1 MLEPQYHQTQLITSM
16 KNLVIIFLFSLVVN
30 DVSGAETDVVESLSV
45 IEGDSFTLHT
55 DVTEIPDGAIVW
67 SFGDVVIARISSESN
82 ENKVYFNDKFNDT
95 MKPDNQTGDLK
106 IRKVR
111 ITDFGLYTLEINSD
125 RGISYKTF
133 NVSGVNNLVSDGVKL
148 VPVLE
153 RDSVILSPG
162 LTEIQ
167 RDDQIT
173 WTFNGTVIGQ
183 LKIQTAEIF
192 ADVLDG
198 RFEDRLQ
205 LNQQNGSLIITNV
218 RPNTSGP
225 YEVDIKSGIS
235 YTTHKTFRV
244 TIIDEGNRL
253 SVMEGTS
260 VTLESG
266 VSKIHRDDVI
276 IWRCEYG
283 DSVIAKMSYGIFAT
297 FDGADG
303 RFRGKLKLD
312 YKTGSLTISDTRTK
326 HTGLYH
332 LDITSNRST
341 TFRRFNI
348 SVCSQDWSPF
358 IIAVMGVAV
367 LLLVV
372 VVVTC
377 CRKRVSRLTK
387 FDNWRNPEH
396 QLQCEKGEEE
406 TDIMF
411 TRDITPRKGKVTQ
424 ISFRELHQEHSYTA
438 HCLSQSFSTN
448 INHMIYPSLTE
459 MEDQFG
465 GTRRRHLKNVM

>member
-1 MLEPQYHQTQLITSM
+1 RRAPLETALLEPQCHPFFYCLWCHQTQLIISM
-16 KNLVIIFLFSLVVN
+16 KNLVMIFLFSLVVN
-30 DVSGAETDVVESLSV
+30 DVSGAETDVVESVSV

-55 DVTEIPDGAIVW
+55 DVTEVPDGAIVW
-67 SFGDVVIARISSESN
+67 SFEDVVIARISSESN
-82 ENKVYFNDKFNDT
+82 ENIILNPNKETLK
-95 MKPDNQTGDLK
+95 MDNQTGDLK

-111 ITDFGLYTLEINSD
+111 ITDFGLYKLEINSD
-125 RGISYKTF
+125 RGISSKTF
-133 NVSGVNNLVSDGVKL
+133 NVSGVNKLVSDGVTI

-153 RDSVILSPG
+153 RDSVILPSG

-173 WTFNGTVIGQ
+173 WKFKGTLIGQ
-183 LKIQTAEIF
+183 LKNQTAEIF

-225 YEVDIKSGIS
+225 YEVDITKSGSS

-244 TIIDEGNRL
+244 TIIDGGDRL

-276 IWRCEYG
+276 IWRCEHG
-283 DSVIAKMSYGIFAT
+283 DSVIAKMSFGIFAT

-312 YKTGSLTISDTRTK
+312 YKTGSLTIRDTRTK

-332 LDITSNRST
+332 LDITGNRST
-341 TFRRFNI
+341 IFKRFNL
-348 SVCSQDWSPF
+348 SVYSHDWSPCV
-358 IIAVMGVAV
+358 IAVIGVAV

-372 VVVTC
+372 FVVTC
-377 CRKRVSRLTK
+377 CRNRVSRQAK
-387 FDNWRNPEH
+387 FDNWRSPEH
-396 QLQCEKGEEE
+396 QLPCEKEEE
-406 TDIMF
+406 TEQEMMLCSNIM
-411 TRDITPRKGKVTQ
+411 PSKGKVTQ
-424 ISFRELHQEHSYTA
+424 ISFRQ
-438 HCLSQSFSTN
+438 
-448 INHMIYPSLTE
+448 
-459 MEDQFG
+459 
-465 GTRRRHLKNVM
+465 